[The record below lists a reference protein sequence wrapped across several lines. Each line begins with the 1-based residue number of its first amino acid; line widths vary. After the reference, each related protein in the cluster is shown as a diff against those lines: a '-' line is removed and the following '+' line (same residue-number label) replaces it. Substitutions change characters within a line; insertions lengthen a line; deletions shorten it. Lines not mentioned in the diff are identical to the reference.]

1 MFHVKHIYFY
11 ESLASIFTIEALN
24 FVHISAIKDFE
35 DLAIKGLQIVIALIT
50 IHKLIKDKK
59 NESRKS

>member
-1 MFHVKHIYFY
+1 MFHVKHTYFY

-24 FVHISAIKDFE
+24 FVHFEVIKNFE
-35 DLAIKGLQIVIALIT
+35 DLAIKSLQIIIALIT

-59 NESRKS
+59 NEPRKS